1 LSYTFFPSPPS
12 IGYKTVKNKI
22 KVLIFDCDGVLF
34 DSKDANI
41 AFYNT
46 ILSQLQLPPMTQ
58 DEVEYVHVSTAEEA
72 LRYILDRR
80 NPYLL
85 DKALEYR
92 REMDYTPFIRLMRM
106 EPHLKELLTSLPTEI
121 ERAVSTNRTYTI
133 GDVLRIH
140 GLDEEFSLVVSAL
153 DVENPKPHPDSIMK
167 ILHYFSIFPSEALF
181 VGDSGVD
188 QVSAQRAQVIFVA
201 YKNQSLNAEYH
212 IDDLLH
218 IREIIDWRK
227 KG

>member
-1 LSYTFFPSPPS
+1 M
-12 IGYKTVKNKI
+12 I
-22 KVLIFDCDGVLF
+22 KLVIFDCDGVLF

-41 AFYNT
+41 SFYNT

-106 EPHLKELLTSLPTEI
+106 EPHLKELLTSLPTDI

-140 GLDEEFSLVVSAL
+140 GLDGEFSLVVSAL

-201 YKNQSLNAEYH
+201 YKNRSLNADYH